1 MSEFWSF
8 FQYIIN
14 PEWIFIR
21 FGSIALFILL
31 AVVFAETGLFIGFF
45 LPGDSLLFA
54 AGIFGN
60 ALAKNFYVVHF
71 IVIVL
76 LVSLSAV
83 LGNMVGY
90 WFGYKSGPLLFKK
103 KDSWLFKRKYLIMSR
118 AFYMKYKTIA
128 LVMSRFLPIIRTFA
142 PIVAGIV
149 RIRFSQFMLYN
160 IIGALAWTFSIMMA
174 GHYLDKAFPGLKN
187 HLEWIILTIVLV
199 TTVPVLFKMVVSK
212 RKKTLI

>member
-1 MSEFWSF
+1 MSEFWGL

-60 ALAKNFYVVHF
+60 SLAKGFYDVHF

-76 LVSLSAV
+76 FVSLAAL
-83 LGNMVGY
+83 LGNMLGY
-90 WFGYKSGPLLFKK
+90 WFGYNSGPLLFEKQ
-103 KDSWLFKRKYLIMSR
+103 DSWLFKRKYLIMAR

-128 LVMSRFLPIIRTFA
+128 LVMSRFLPIFRTFA

-149 RIRFSQFMLYN
+149 RISFRQFMIYN
-160 IIGALAWTFSIMMA
+160 IIGALVWTFSIMMA

-187 HLEWIILTIVLV
+187 HLEWIVFTIVLL
-199 TTVPVLFKMVVSK
+199 TTVPVLFRIVISRK
-212 RKKTLI
+212 KKTLT